1 MSLIATLKSLFGLSP
16 KSLKLEAGDRMLVC
30 EDCGQQFV
38 FDAGEQQ
45 FFKDKGFTDP
55 KRCPRCRKKVRS
67 RMRHRGRHHGGQR
80 NNASNTQNNNR
91 HNGHGRRHHHHNSVI
106 DGDSPYADER

>member
-1 MSLIATLKSLFGLSP
+1 MSLFAVLKSFFGFKENGKVLSP
-16 KSLKLEAGDRMLVC
+16 RDRLLTC
-30 EDCGQQFV
+30 LDCGTSFV
-38 FDAGEQQ
+38 FDEGEQK

-67 RMRHRGRHHGGQR
+67 RVRRRKGGGSTPR
-80 NNASNTQNNNR
+80 TN
-91 HNGHGRRHHHHNSVI
+91 GRRRSVI